1 MAVISMPMVTA
12 VMSEGLKVGN
22 GQPMVTALMSEEL
35 KVGNGQPMVTALCHF
50 CWNSCDLTSHYVT
63 GER

>member
-35 KVGNGQPMVTALCHF
+35 EVGNGQPMVTALCHF
-50 CWNSCDLTSHYVT
+50 AGIPVT
-63 GER
+63 